1 MWSLILNFCN
11 DYEQSKW
18 RGCYV
23 TDHLSTLIRSNPFV
37 HSMQIVSEY
46 PVRDVSFVAT
56 SISKGSYF
64 IAKFLPKN
72 GLSHK
77 TCFNSQDLMGQ
88 FTS

>member
-1 MWSLILNFCN
+1 
-11 DYEQSKW
+11 
-18 RGCYV
+18 
-23 TDHLSTLIRSNPFV
+23 
-37 HSMQIVSEY
+37 MQIVSEY